1 MKRIVMGLD
10 ISTSTIGIAL
20 LELDK
25 KIPKL
30 IHYEYYKPNKKLD
43 QLVWLSNAKKHV
55 TALIDG
61 YGVTEVAVE
70 EYVKFMKGKSNA
82 STVIPLAILNTVVR
96 MDIWE
101 STDERIK
108 PRVMNVLK
116 IRHAIKK
123 DKKLPPK
130 EDVPE
135 LVASILGIEFPWDYK
150 INRRT
155 KKKEKRVEN
164 WDVADAIAVAL
175 AHIARPEK

>member
-1 MKRIVMGLD
+1 MGLD
-10 ISTSTIGIAL
+10 ISTSTVGIAIL
-20 LELDK
+20 QVKDK
-25 KIPKL
+25 STPHL
-30 IHYEYYKPNKKLD
+30 QYTEYFKPNKKLD
-43 QLVWLSNAKKHV
+43 QLEMLLDAKGHITELV
-55 TALIDG
+55 EDFD
-61 YGVTEVAVE
+61 VTEVAVE

-82 STVIPLAILNTVVR
+82 KTVIPLAILNTVIR

-101 STDERIK
+101 NCKIE

-116 IRHAIKK
+116 IRHAIKQG
-123 DKKLPPK
+123 KKLPPK

-135 LVASILGIEFPWDYK
+135 LVANILGVKFPWEYK
-150 INRRT
+150 TNRRT